1 MTDYNDGFEHDSPR
15 SAAVNWWIRLRAGA
29 LSASEKAAFEAW
41 RAADPANAAAFD
53 DMAEMCGFVE
63 SLAPNRPA
71 ERRPPTTKRPLLAGA
86 MTIAAALGLVAFI
99 GLDDLSA
106 WLRSDIYAGVGDRKS
121 VTLEDGS
128 RVELD
133 ARSAISLHFEA
144 GRRRLTLLEGEA
156 WFQVAPD
163 AARPFVVEA
172 AGGAVTALGTAFD
185 VAVDKNEARVTVTEH
200 RVEVASGGGAV
211 IVEEGAQSA
220 FAADHA
226 ARAPESVDVKRA
238 TAWRRGKLIFENR
251 PLSEVLA
258 ALGRHRRG
266 YVYCLGGA
274 SCARRVTG
282 VFDAEDP
289 AQTLREIEAFLGLR
303 AFHVTD
309 YLILLHG

>member
-1 MTDYNDGFEHDSPR
+1 MTDYSDGFDHDSPR
-15 SAAVNWWIRLRAGA
+15 VAAVNWWIRMRADT
-29 LSASEKAAFEAW
+29 LSAAEKAEFDAW

-63 SLAPNRPA
+63 SLAPNRRAEPRPA
-71 ERRPPTTKRPLLAGA
+71 SRRPALAGA
-86 MTIAAALGLVAFI
+86 ATIAAALCLALAVGF
-99 GLDDLSA
+99 DDLTT
-106 WLRSDIYAGVGDRKS
+106 WLRADIYAGVGERKS

-133 ARSAISLHFEA
+133 ARSAIALHFEP

-172 AGGAVTALGTAFD
+172 AGGSVTALGTAFD
-185 VAVDKNEARVTVTEH
+185 IAMDKGEARVTVTEH
-200 RVEVASGGGAV
+200 SVAVASGGGSV
-211 IVEEGAQSA
+211 VVEEGAQSA
-220 FAADHA
+220 FSAERA
-226 ARAPESVDVKRA
+226 ARAPETVDVKRA
-238 TAWRRGKLIFENR
+238 TAWRRGRLIFENR
-251 PLSEVLA
+251 PLGEVLA

-266 YVYCLGGA
+266 YVYCLGEA

-282 VFDAEDP
+282 VFDAENP
-289 AQTLREIEAFLGLR
+289 AQALREIEAFLGLR

>member
-1 MTDYNDGFEHDSPR
+1 MTDYSDGFDHDSPR
-15 SAAVNWWIRLRAGA
+15 VAAVDWWIRMRAGA
-29 LSASEKAAFEAW
+29 LSASETAAFEAW
-41 RAADPANAAAFD
+41 RTADPANAAAFD

-71 ERRPPTTKRPLLAGA
+71 ERRRPASRRPLLAGA
-86 MTIAAALGLVAFI
+86 ATIAAAIGLVVAI
-99 GLDDLSA
+99 GFDDLGA

-133 ARSAISLHFEA
+133 ARSAIALHFEP

-185 VAVDKNEARVTVTEH
+185 VAIDKGEARVTVTEH
-200 RVEVASGGGAV
+200 HVEVTSGGGMV
-211 IVEEGAQSA
+211 IVEEGAQSGFGA
-220 FAADHA
+220 ERA
-226 ARAPESVDVKRA
+226 ARPPEPVDVKRA
-238 TAWRRGKLIFENR
+238 TAWRRGRLIFENR
-251 PLSEVLA
+251 PLGEVLA

-266 YVYCLGGA
+266 YVYCIGDA
-274 SCARRVTG
+274 RCSRRVTG
-282 VFDAEDP
+282 VFDAENP
-289 AQTLREIEAFLGLR
+289 AQALREIEAFLGLR
-303 AFHVTD
+303 AIHVTD